1 MKQKNNRKIYET
13 KFLFFEKINKTD
25 KSQDRLI
32 RRKRK
37 KDTNC

>member
-13 KFLFFEKINKTD
+13 KCLFFEINKTD
-25 KSQDRLI
+25 KSQARLI
-32 RRKRK
+32 RRKRE